1 MIYHVLPGDAV
12 AGVFKEAKIG
22 GELIVCREVF
32 VTGPI
37 DAENIDEFWD
47 ERAKFILADYGEDEI
62 LYHETVADQLAK
74 LGDLTADNEVYLW
87 FEYELFCSVN
97 MWFCLWML
105 SQTGATIYRVE
116 PIGLEIDNRWD
127 GFGKFESDD
136 LKACFEMRTKLSDA
150 DIALGSALWQAYR
163 RKDFV
168 QLKEL
173 AKSAT
178 DAFPYLGEVVAAA
191 INQDVEPL
199 KVVRA
204 ITSGGETDFGKIFAE
219 FKKRA
224 GVYGYG
230 DLQVQ
235 RIIDAL
241 A

>member
-1 MIYHVLPGDAV
+1 MIYHVLPGEAQV
-12 AGVFKEAKIG
+12 EEFKKTGIE

-47 ERAKFILADYGEDEI
+47 ERAKFILAEYGEDEI
-62 LYHETVADQLAK
+62 VYHETVADELAK
-74 LGDLTADNEVYLW
+74 LGDLTKDDEVCLW

-105 SQTGATIYRVE
+105 SDTGATIYRVE
-116 PIGLEIDNRWD
+116 PIGLEVENRWD

-136 LKACFEMRTKLSDA
+136 LKACFEMKTKLSEA

-163 RKDFV
+163 RKKFTE
-168 QLKEL
+168 LKAL
-173 AKSAT
+173 ANSAS

-191 INQDVEPL
+191 IQQDIEPL
-199 KVVRA
+199 EVVRA
-204 ITSGGETDFGKIFAE
+204 ITSGGETEFGKIFAE

-235 RIIDAL
+235 RIMDGL
-241 A
+241 S